1 MASIQAELILQL
13 LLPLLG
19 RRIARI
25 RDPPIRLHERRGP
38 EVLVLVPPV
47 GGARGGAACAE
58 DAFVETV
65 EFGAVGGGLDVFAV
79 RRRGVLEVGG
89 DGFVLFVEVG

>member
-1 MASIQAELILQL
+1 MASIQTELILQF

-25 RDPPIRLHERRGP
+25 RDPPIRLHERRGTQIF
-38 EVLVLVPPV
+38 VLVPPV
-47 GGARGGAACAE
+47 RGARGGTARAE
-58 DAFVETV
+58 DAFVEAV
-65 EFGAVGGGLDVFAV
+65 EFGAVGRGLDVFAV
-79 RRRGVLEVGG
+79 RRGGELEVGR